1 MALRGASVGTLDSR
15 RVGRAVAAL
24 CMVGLVVTAVV
35 LAVAGADKN
44 AQITRLRDHGVSVQV
59 TVTGCLGL
67 LGGSGSNP
75 AGYECRGAYRAEGRR
90 YVEDIPGTGLRR
102 PGSTLRAVIDPDDPA
117 LLSTPAILAT
127 EHASWRVYV
136 VPGAL
141 LLVVIA
147 GGAVALWRARRATA
161 PRATARPAP

>member
-1 MALRGASVGTLDSR
+1 MTLRGASVGTPDGR

-24 CMVGLVVTAVV
+24 CMAALAVTAVV
-35 LAVAGADKN
+35 LTVAGADKN
-44 AQITRLRDHGVSVQV
+44 AQITRLRNHGTTVAV

-75 AGYECRGAYRAEGRR
+75 AGYECRGAYRVDGRR
-90 YVEDIPGTGLRR
+90 YVADIPGTGLRR

-117 LLSTPAILAT
+117 LLSTPAILAS

-141 LLVVIA
+141 FLAVLCLA
-147 GGAVALWRARRATA
+147 GLALWRSRRA
-161 PRATARPAP
+161 RARPAP